1 MKTPQPATFRI
12 SYPKLISVGLSASM
26 KAEGH
31 LSIPQG
37 LIVST
42 AQQSALISHHCKH
55 QMCAQQEARQM
66 RKYKNSILASD
77 ADYSGRCLPQE
88 RPRLLGHPWGPTRG
102 GTVWDLCS
110 WAHTS
115 AVDSSHPSTQHFAEL
130 LLEASWS
137 YSWAPNSAW
146 KHLFFLSGQIP
157 LQGSLAVQVSLPEL
171 SLTSFGTWVK
181 SVIDSPTVPQ
191 PACVPSTVDEH
202 FVFSF
207 NNPLSVYVLPTPWG
221 LVRCKH
227 SANTI
232 LMDAWMHYLEMTVK
246 SDVETCNGEEAE
258 RWNTF

>member
-146 KHLFFLSGQIP
+146 KHLFFSVWTNPSSRLTCSTGFSSRAFPNLLWHLSEVSHR
-157 LQGSLAVQVSLPEL
+157 LSHGSA
-171 SLTSFGTWVK
+171 
-181 SVIDSPTVPQ
+181 
-191 PACVPSTVDEH
+191 ACVCSQYSGWALC
-202 FVFSF
+202 VF
-207 NNPLSVYVLPTPWG
+207 LQ
-221 LVRCKH
+221 
-227 SANTI
+227 
-232 LMDAWMHYLEMTVK
+232 
-246 SDVETCNGEEAE
+246 
-258 RWNTF
+258 